1 MNLGFGELVMIL
13 VIAFVV
19 VGPKD
24 LPKIARAIAKV
35 VRQLKGLYANVKS
48 ELSLETELSQIK
60 EQIRTQTP
68 EVDDLEEIRR
78 SIKNIS
84 VK

>member
-1 MNLGFGELVMIL
+1 MSLGFGELAIIL

-35 VRQLKGLYANVKS
+35 LRQIKGLYANVKG
-48 ELSLETELSQIK
+48 ELNLETELSQIK
-60 EQIRTQTP
+60 EQVRNQIP
-68 EVDDLEEIRR
+68 GSDDLENIRR
-78 SIKNIS
+78 EIENIK
-84 VK
+84 